1 MLHIYIYIYIY
12 IYDIST
18 LRVKWK
24 ILVCGADDIVFILD
38 LCLCL
43 FVLLDLFISVS
54 SLSEVAEGT
63 TLFLARVQEAIEL
76 TILSVFP
83 CLAGAGCVC

>member
-1 MLHIYIYIYIY
+1 VLHIYIYIYIY

>member
-1 MLHIYIYIYIY
+1 M
-12 IYDIST
+12 
-18 LRVKWK
+18 
-24 ILVCGADDIVFILD
+24 VCGADDIVFILD